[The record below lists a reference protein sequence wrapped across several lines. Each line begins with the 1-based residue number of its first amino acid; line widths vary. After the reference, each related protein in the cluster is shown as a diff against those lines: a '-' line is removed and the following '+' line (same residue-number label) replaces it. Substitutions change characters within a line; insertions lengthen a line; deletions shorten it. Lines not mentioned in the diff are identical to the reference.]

1 VATPRERSVG
11 GCSITSAE
19 MTEQRYDP
27 KQIEPRWQ
35 AVWAQ
40 ERTWEVSNEPAGMNG
55 APGSATNSPSPSS
68 QHPKSYVL
76 EMLPYPSGEPHIG
89 HLKVYSVG
97 DAIAHFHRRLG
108 HRVLHP
114 MGYDAFGL
122 PAENHAI
129 NTGVN
134 PRESTAAS
142 IASFQRQFREWG
154 ISIDWSRELATH
166 EPSYYRW
173 TQWIFLQLLH
183 AGLAYRKEAAV
194 KWCPNDQTVLANE
207 QVVDGCCERCGA
219 EVEIRQLEQWF
230 LRITDYAERLLGD
243 LDGIE
248 WPEHVKTMQR
258 NWIGRSEGAEVMFSC
273 EDLDPAR
280 VGGIPIDYPVF
291 TTRPDTLFGATFF
304 VMAPEHPD
312 VLRLA
317 EGTEHEQAVREYVNQ
332 ALTESNEERGA
343 VDKPKTGVALGRTVT
358 NPVNGEQIPM
368 YVADYVLMEY
378 GTGAIMA
385 VPAHDERDYA
395 FARAKGLPIRR
406 VIAGA
411 SDFPPAD
418 FSLTEPS
425 PESGSDSSS
434 QSGADP
440 ASITAAWERSD
451 RSLPYTGDGPLV
463 NSDPRFDGMNN
474 REALAAI
481 VQWLDREGKGHASV
495 NYRLRDWLVSRQRYW
510 GCPIP
515 VVYCERCG
523 MVPVP
528 EEQLPVELPE
538 IEDYA
543 PRGRSPLAAATDWV
557 TTRCPSCDG
566 EARRETDTMDT
577 FVDSSWYFLRYCD
590 AANDE
595 AAWDPAVLRKWM
607 PVDQYIGGVEHA
619 ILHLMYARFFT
630 KALADLGHLDFQE
643 PFQALFTQGMVTK
656 DGAKMSKSRGNVVSP
671 ASIVERYGAD
681 TARCYILF
689 IAPPDQ
695 DADWSDD
702 GVEGVHR
709 FLSRLWRLAAEVGG
723 TPSRLREG
731 ADGRMRPSED
741 SPHAASPAG
750 PHAALP
756 QSAHAPTGTAIEGD
770 DLELLRKTHWAI
782 DKVSTDL
789 RRFAFNTAIAA
800 VMELLNECSRLRE
813 QASTVALSFAL
824 STAASLLFPFA
835 PHLGAEVYERLTGER
850 VWEQPWPQA
859 DPALLERDE
868 YELVCQVNGKLRDRV
883 SAPADASPE
892 QLKELCRAA
901 PNVRAHLDGKEVV
914 KEIVV
919 PGKLVNLVVR

>member
-1 VATPRERSVG
+1 MHFEWVIEPGGDPPERSVG
-11 GCSITSAE
+11 GCSITSGE

-27 KQIEPRWQ
+27 QQIEPRWQ
-35 AVWAQ
+35 AVWAA

-55 APGSATNSPSPSS
+55 APGNSAHHPPPGNGAPAP
-68 QHPKSYVL
+68 HPKSYVL

-97 DAIAHFHRRLG
+97 DALAHFHRRLG

-207 QVVDGCCERCGA
+207 QVVDGHCERCGA

-258 NWIGRSEGAEVMFSC
+258 NWIGRSEGAEVMFRC
-273 EDLDPAR
+273 EDRDPAR
-280 VGGIPIDYPVF
+280 VAGAPIDYPVF

-312 VLRLA
+312 VARLA
-317 EGTEHEQAVREYVNQ
+317 EGTEHERAVREYVNH
-332 ALTESNEERGA
+332 ALTESNEDRGA
-343 VDKPKTGVALGRTVT
+343 ADKPKTGVALGRTVT

-395 FARAKGLPIRR
+395 FARAQGLPIRR

-411 SDFPPAD
+411 SEPAPSDFAATELSTDSAASAKPAP
-418 FSLTEPS
+418 EP
-425 PESGSDSSS
+425 
-434 QSGADP
+434 GADS
-440 ASITAAWERSD
+440 AVTQAAWERSD
-451 RSLPYTGDGPLV
+451 RSLPYIGDGPLV

-495 NYRLRDWLVSRQRYW
+495 NYRLRDWLISRQRYW

-523 MVPVP
+523 MVAVP

-543 PRGRSPLAAATDWV
+543 PRGRSPLAAATEWV
-557 TTRCPSCDG
+557 TTRCPTCDG

-595 AAWDPAVLRKWM
+595 AAWDPAVLRRWM

-709 FLSRLWRLAAEVGG
+709 FLSRLWRLAAEVGEMG
-723 TPSRLREG
+723 ERK
-731 ADGRMRPSED
+731 
-741 SPHAASPAG
+741 
-750 PHAALP
+750 
-756 QSAHAPTGTAIEGD
+756 EGD
-770 DLELLRKTHWAI
+770 DLELLRKAHWAI

-813 QASTVALSFAL
+813 QASTDTLRFAL
-824 STAASLLFPFA
+824 STAASLIFPFA
-835 PHLGAEVYERLTGER
+835 PHVGADIYERLTGER

-859 DPALLERDE
+859 DPALLEREE

-883 SAPADASPE
+883 PAPADATPE

-901 PNVRAHLDGKEVV
+901 PNVQAHLDGKEIV

>member
-1 VATPRERSVG
+1 
-11 GCSITSAE
+11 

-35 AVWAQ
+35 AVWAA
-40 ERTWEVSNEPAGMNG
+40 ERTWEVSNEPAAANG
-55 APGSATNSPSPSS
+55 APGNGAHHHHPPGNGAHPP
-68 QHPKSYVL
+68 HPKSYVL

-97 DAIAHFHRRLG
+97 DALAHFHRRLG

-142 IASFQRQFREWG
+142 ITSFQRQFREWG

-173 TQWIFLQLLH
+173 TQWIFLQLLR

-219 EVEIRQLEQWF
+219 EVEARQLEQWF

-258 NWIGRSEGAEVMFSC
+258 NWIGRSEGAEVMFRC
-273 EDLDPAR
+273 DDRGPARPAR
-280 VGGIPIDYPVF
+280 VGGTPIDYPVF

-317 EGTEHEQAVREYVNQ
+317 EGTEHERAVREYVNH

-343 VDKPKTGVALGRTVT
+343 ADKPKTGVPLGRTVT

-385 VPAHDERDYA
+385 VPGHDERDHA
-395 FARAKGLPIRR
+395 FARAQGLPIRR
-406 VIAGA
+406 VIDG
-411 SDFPPAD
+411 PPAEGGD
-418 FSLTEPS
+418 EQGR
-425 PESGSDSSS
+425 EG
-434 QSGADP
+434 G
-440 ASITAAWERSD
+440 
-451 RSLPYTGDGPLV
+451 LPYMGDGPLV
-463 NSDPRFDGMNN
+463 NSHPDFDGMGN
-474 REALAAI
+474 REATAAI

-523 MVPVP
+523 MVAVP
-528 EEQLPVELPE
+528 EEQLPVVLPE

-543 PRGRSPLAAATDWV
+543 PRGRSPLAAAIEWV
-557 TTRCPSCDG
+557 TTRCPTCDG

-590 AANDE
+590 AANDT

-619 ILHLMYARFFT
+619 ILHLMYARFFC

-643 PFQALFTQGMVTK
+643 PFQSLFTQGMVTK

-709 FLSRLWRLAAEVGG
+709 FLSRLWRLAAEVVETGDGG
-723 TPSRLREG
+723 
-731 ADGRMRPSED
+731 D
-741 SPHAASPAG
+741 SPHVASPAG

-756 QSAHAPTGTAIEGD
+756 GEAHAPPRQSAHAPTGTEIEGD
-770 DLELLRKTHWAI
+770 DLELLRKAHWAI

-813 QASTVALSFAL
+813 QASTDTLRFAL
-824 STAASLLFPFA
+824 STAASLIFPFA
-835 PHLGAEVYERLTGER
+835 PHVGADIYERLTGER

-859 DPALLERDE
+859 DPALLEREE

-883 SAPADASPE
+883 PAPADATPE

-901 PNVRAHLDGKEVV
+901 PNVQAHLDGKEIV